1 MPRISQATEA
11 KCYPQVS
18 ITAMIGEDLRVEK
31 LITAEWSFEQNLFGI
46 VRKTTV
52 IFSNK
57 RR

>member
-31 LITAEWSFEQNLFGI
+31 LITAE
-46 VRKTTV
+46 
-52 IFSNK
+52 
-57 RR
+57 